1 MLIPLSDDDRHLV
14 KPAWVTYLLLA
25 LNILAFGGQYVD
37 PDVTYRFSAIPLEI
51 TTGQDL
57 VGPFEIAVEGAEE
70 PVTIEHGP
78 GPWPVALTL
87 ITAMFLH
94 GDLLHLGSNL
104 LFLWIF
110 GNNVEHRFGPGRF
123 LIFYLGSG
131 LAGGLAHALL
141 DPGSSVPML
150 GASGAISGV
159 LGAYLVLFPRN
170 QVRALLFVWIF
181 SVPAFVV
188 IGLWTALQVF
198 GGVGML
204 AEMVERGG
212 SMGGG
217 VSYAA
222 HLGGVATGVI
232 LGLIYRLRMGEEEET
247 VFTRRVLPPPLP
259 GTARS

>member
-1 MLIPLSDDDRHLV
+1 LV

-25 LNILAFGGQYVD
+25 LNVLAFGVQFTD
-37 PDVTYRFSAIPLEI
+37 PGVVYRFSAIPVEI
-51 TTGQDL
+51 TSGRDL
-57 VGPFEIAVEGAEE
+57 VGPVEVTVNGDAE

-78 GPWPVALTL
+78 GPWPLALTL
-87 ITAMFLH
+87 LTAMFLH
-94 GDLLHLGSNL
+94 GDLLHLGGNL

-110 GNNVEHRFGPGRF
+110 GNNVEHRFGPWRF
-123 LIFYLGSG
+123 LVFYLGSG

-141 DPGSSVPML
+141 DPTSELPML

-188 IGLWTALQVF
+188 IGLWIGIQAL

-204 AEMVERGG
+204 ADMLERGG
-212 SMGGG
+212 SMAGG

-222 HLGGVATGVI
+222 HLGGAAAGII
-232 LGLIYRLRMGEEEET
+232 LGLIYRMRMGEEPET

-259 GTARS
+259 GAKS